1 MEVLVDGKQFA
12 GDLVGGTLQ
21 ELLGDLAQKA
31 VGDDATMRE
40 VFINGEPFEEAK
52 QGPADRLGRERIQ
65 RLEVET
71 IPAREMALHFL
82 TNAENYLAAIN
93 QSVARVAELFRVS
106 DEQEASE
113 HYLNT
118 LESIQLF
125 LQMLQECR
133 FILKLDFDSPVLDG
147 MSGEERLH
155 KLLALIKELL
165 AAQEQQDWVLL
176 ADILQYDLTAEL
188 KLWEGYMPQLK
199 EQKLS

>member
-12 GDLVGGTLQ
+12 GDLAGGTLQ
-21 ELLGDLAQKA
+21 EILGDLAQKA
-31 VGDDATMRE
+31 VSDDATMRE
-40 VFINGEPFEEAK
+40 VFVNGEPFEESK
-52 QGPADRLGRERIQ
+52 QGPADRFGREHIQ

-71 IPAREMALHFL
+71 IPAREMAMHFL
-82 TNAENYLAAIN
+82 SNGYTYLAAIN
-93 QSVARVAELFRVS
+93 QSVGRVAELFRVS

-133 FILKLDFDSPVLDG
+133 YILELDFDSPVLDG
-147 MSGEERLH
+147 MSGEKRLQM
-155 KLLALIKELL
+155 LLSLIKDLL

-176 ADILQYDLTAEL
+176 ADILQYDLSAEIQR
-188 KLWEGYMPQLK
+188 WQNYMSQFK
-199 EQKLS
+199 EQTLS

>member
-12 GDLVGGTLQ
+12 GDLAGGTLQ
-21 ELLGDLAQKA
+21 EILGDLAQKA

-40 VFINGEPFEEAK
+40 VIVNGEPFEEAK

-71 IPAREMALHFL
+71 IPAREMAMHFL
-82 TNAENYLAAIN
+82 ASSQSYLAAIN
-93 QSVARVAELFRVS
+93 QSVSRVAELFRVS

-133 FILKLDFDSPVLDG
+133 HILKLDFDSPILDG
-147 MSGEERLH
+147 MSGEERLQ
-155 KLLALIKELL
+155 KLLLLIKDLL

-176 ADILQYDLTAEL
+176 ADILQYDLSAEIQ
-188 KLWEGYMPQLK
+188 LWHNFMPQFK
-199 EQKLS
+199 EQTLS

>member
-12 GDLVGGTLQ
+12 GELVGGTLQ
-21 ELLGDLAQKA
+21 DILGDLANKA

-40 VFINGEPFEEAK
+40 VRINGEPFEEAK
-52 QGPADRLGRERIQ
+52 LGPADRLGRERIQ

-71 IPAREMALHFL
+71 IPAREMAVHFL
-82 TNAENYLAAIN
+82 ANAGAYLDAIKH
-93 QSVARVAELFRVS
+93 SVGRVAELFRVS

-113 HYLNT
+113 YYLNT

-133 FILKLDFDSPVLDG
+133 QILELDFDSPNLDG
-147 MSGEERLH
+147 LSGEERLQ
-155 KLLALIKELL
+155 KLLVLIKDLL

-176 ADILQYDLTAEL
+176 ADILEYDLSAEL
-188 KLWEGYMPQLK
+188 QLWQGFMPTLK
-199 EQKLS
+199 EQALS